1 MLDTFTTADFAQL
14 EPANDLVRLIS
25 GFLAMIGI
33 FLVGLLG
40 FVVGNRIRR
49 S

>member
-1 MLDTFTTADFAQL
+1 L
-14 EPANDLVRLIS
+14 EALL
-25 GFLAMIGI
+25 GI
-33 FLVGLLG
+33 ALTGLLG